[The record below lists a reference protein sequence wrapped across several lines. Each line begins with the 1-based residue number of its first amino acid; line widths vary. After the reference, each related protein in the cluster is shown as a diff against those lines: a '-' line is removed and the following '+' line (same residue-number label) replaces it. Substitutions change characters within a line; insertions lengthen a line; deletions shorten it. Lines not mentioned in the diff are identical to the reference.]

1 MIGQLPAADMEDLIK
16 IKWTRLDSDPHALE
30 DVAWKIVPVNIVP
43 KDNSTDTSGV
53 FMLLIYFYSINV
65 KCKTDKWSRIKSL
78 MMLSVPIV
86 V

>member
-43 KDNSTDTSGV
+43 KDNNTDTSGV